1 MRIPLIAGNWKM
13 NTTVA
18 EAKEL
23 ASSMREKLD
32 KIEGIEKVVCPPFI
46 SLTAVGRI
54 LQGSSVKLGAQNM
67 YFEVK
72 GAYTGEISPTM
83 LEGLVEFVILGHSE
97 RRSCFGET
105 DEVINKKVQAAL
117 DFGLKPILCV
127 GERLEENEAGETE
140 RVITK
145 QLTGSLGDIKPT
157 INLIVAY
164 EPVWAIGTGRAA
176 NGLTAKTTIK
186 SIRDILAGLWD
197 SDVAQEVRVLYG
209 GSVTGNNIA
218 EFVSQSEI
226 DGALVGGASL
236 KADEFPS
243 IVSQSSV
250 IKRQGA

>member
-18 EAKEL
+18 EAEEL
-23 ASSMREKLD
+23 ASSMRAKLD

-54 LQGSSVKLGAQNM
+54 LQGSSVRLGAQNM

-83 LEGLVEFVILGHSE
+83 LKGLVEFVILGHSE
-97 RRSCFGET
+97 RRSCFVET

-145 QLTGSLGDIKPT
+145 QLMESLGGIKPT

-176 NGLTAKTTIK
+176 DGLTAKTSIK
-186 SIRDILAGLWD
+186 CIRDILAKLWG

-209 GSVTGNNIA
+209 GSVTSNNIA